1 MPFLI
6 YDSAT
11 GAPSQVR
18 RAMHRGIPFE
28 VKIPNELTPKTVAEF
43 EKRIALH
50 RVSGVDE
57 PLEQLE
63 T

>member
-1 MPFLI
+1 
-6 YDSAT
+6 
-11 GAPSQVR
+11 
-18 RAMHRGIPFE
+18 MHRGIPFE